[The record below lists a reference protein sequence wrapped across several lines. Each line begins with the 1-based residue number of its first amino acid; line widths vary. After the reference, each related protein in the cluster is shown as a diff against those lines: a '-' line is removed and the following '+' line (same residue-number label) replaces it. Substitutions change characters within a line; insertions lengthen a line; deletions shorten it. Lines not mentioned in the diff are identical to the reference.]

1 MHSTVAFVSKLKA
14 STAILVFSG
23 LVLSGGAAFAQDTP
37 PPDQQ
42 PAAKA
47 PQTRL
52 DTVVSQATRVETS
65 VQTTPV
71 AVTAFDTAQIAR
83 TFATDLRDLTGPAPN
98 VQLEPVGA
106 FQNAS
111 AFAIRG
117 FAGGDIESASDPNV
131 AIMID
136 GVYQARTSTAL
147 SDLLDISHVE
157 ILRGPQGT
165 LFGRNA
171 IVGAVIVN
179 HTAPE
184 MNEFSVYGAVK
195 AGNYGTIDISG
206 IINVP
211 LVDDRAALRLAVKS
225 SNNDGFYDNLTDGTN
240 YGGTDRITILPS
252 IRFTPNDNLD
262 IVIRGEVVRERDDSW
277 ANVPF
282 STCGG
287 AGGVFNPFDP
297 VTQVAP
303 LVSWAAQGQEG
314 IDKICGDE
322 VSDDNRPF
330 DIYADNSAGRG
341 SNFDVWGITGEVNYT
356 IPDVGTITY
365 VGNYRHV
372 DEDVFNDFD
381 TTDLPIFM
389 TRRQQEHYQTT
400 HELRFASDFSDKIDL
415 VAGLYYFDQ
424 KYKMDQGTFGWLF
437 DPNFGTALGAAIVN
451 RLFGVPNAGAPL
463 FALNAL
469 SEGFGRTTQT
479 DSSWA
484 AFANINWNF
493 WGGLTLVAGVRY
505 TDEKKDFETCAPAP
519 VNTPFQ
525 DTEIGC
531 NLDPTAI
538 GYNYFNSD
546 TDLAPDSRKSWNN
559 ISPKAGLNWQATD
572 DLFLYA
578 SWTRGFRSGGFNGRC
593 GSTATCQPFNPEK
606 NDSYEIGVK
615 WNGLDDRLR
624 VNLTGFWMKYTN
636 QQIAIIRSS
645 AGSGGG
651 QETITANAGASES
664 KGIELEINAVPADG
678 LTTWASLGYLNA
690 KTTKLCTDTTGGTFF
705 DDPAELAAAI
715 AASCDQSPEA
725 LFQLPNGA
733 WIIPRDLSG
742 RALGRAP
749 EWSLAAGFAYEIP
762 VGDAGSLTLAADW
775 RYQSK
780 SVLGTIYPNASIGST
795 DGVLNYNGYLVNPW
809 RKANNIF
816 NASLTWK
823 EAQDRYQISIF
834 GKNLTNERYIQA
846 LTAVAT
852 LFNFTQWNNPRTW
865 GVEASFKF

>member
-1 MHSTVAFVSKLKA
+1 MHVAATFASKLKS
-14 STAILVFSG
+14 STRILVISG
-23 LVLSGGAAFAQDTP
+23 MAFSGGAAFAQEPPAEP
-37 PPDQQ
+37 PP
-42 PAAKA
+42 PSKA

-52 DTVVSQATRVETS
+52 ETVVTQATRVETS

-71 AVTAFDTAQIAR
+71 AVTAFDSAQIAR

-106 FQNAS
+106 FQNAA

-117 FAGGDIESASDPNV
+117 FAGGDIESATDPNV

-171 IVGAVIVN
+171 IVGAVLVD
-179 HTAPE
+179 HAAPE
-184 MNEFSVYGAVK
+184 MNEFSAYGAVK
-195 AGNYGTIDISG
+195 AGNYGTLDITG

-211 LVDDRAALRLAVKS
+211 LVTDRAAMRIAVKS
-225 SNNDGFYDNLTDGTN
+225 SNNDGFYTNLTDGSH

-252 IRFTPNDNLD
+252 IKFTPNDNLD
-262 IVIRGEVVRERDDSW
+262 VVIRGEIVRERDDSW
-277 ANVPF
+277 GNVPF

-297 VTQVAP
+297 VTQTAP

-314 IDKICGDE
+314 IDKVCGAE
-322 VSDDNRPF
+322 ASDSNRPF
-330 DIYADNSAGRG
+330 DVHSDSSAGRG
-341 SNFDVWGITGEVNYT
+341 SDFDVWGITGQINYT

-365 VGNYRHV
+365 VGNYRNVH
-372 DEDVFNDFD
+372 ENVFNDFD

-389 TRRQQEHYQTT
+389 TEREQWHHQTS
-400 HELRFASDFSDKIDL
+400 HEIRFASDFSEKIDL
-415 VAGLYYFDQ
+415 VAGFYYFNQ
-424 KYKMDQGTFGWLF
+424 KYKMDQATTGWLF
-437 DPNFGTALGAAIVN
+437 DPNFGTALTSAIFG
-451 RLFGVPNAGAPL
+451 RLMGVPDAGAPL
-463 FALNAL
+463 FALDSLA
-469 SEGFGRTTQT
+469 EGFGRATQT

-484 AFANINWNF
+484 AFANINYNF

-505 TDEKKDFETCAPAP
+505 TTEKKNFESCAPAT
-519 VNTPFQ
+519 VNTPFKN
-525 DTEIGC
+525 TAIGC
-531 NLDPTAI
+531 DLDPTAL

-546 TDLAPDSRKSWNN
+546 TDLAPDSKRSWNN
-559 ISPKAGLNWQATD
+559 ISPKVGLNWQATD

-593 GSTATCQPFNPEK
+593 GSTLTCQPFNPEK
-606 NDSYEIGVK
+606 NDSYEVGVK

-664 KGIELEINAVPADG
+664 KGIELEINAVPAEG

-705 DDPAELAAAI
+705 SNQADLDAAI
-715 AASCDQSPEA
+715 AGACDTSPTA

-733 WIIPRDLSG
+733 WIIPTDHSG
-742 RALGRAP
+742 NTLGRAP
-749 EWSLAAGFAYEIP
+749 KWSIAAGFAYEVP
-762 VGDAGSLTLAADW
+762 VGDAGSITLAADW
-775 RYQSK
+775 HYSSI
-780 SVLGTIYPNASIGST
+780 SVLNAIYPNSAIGST
-795 DGVLNYNGYLVNPW
+795 AGVLNYNGYLVNPW
-809 RKANNIF
+809 RKANNIV

-823 EAQDRYQISIF
+823 EVEDRYQISF
-834 GKNLTNERYIQA
+834 FVKNLTNERYIQA
-846 LTAVAT
+846 LTPVAT
-852 LFNFTQWNNPRTW
+852 LFNFIQWNNPRTW
-865 GVEASFKF
+865 GVEVAFKF